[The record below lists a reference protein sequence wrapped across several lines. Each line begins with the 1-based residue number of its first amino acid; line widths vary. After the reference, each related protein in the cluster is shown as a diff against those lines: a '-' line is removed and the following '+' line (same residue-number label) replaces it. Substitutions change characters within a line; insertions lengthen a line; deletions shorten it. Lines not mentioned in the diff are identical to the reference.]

1 MLIKLSQMLST
12 QLLQE
17 IPIHVPC
24 RWILPKFEETSEE
37 SPAWKS
43 SWRRME
49 IKVCC
54 FHWNW
59 NWAPLGFFDLITL
72 NPWIPFLHL
81 RTKLPMLTL
90 TLQVDP
96 RLPHCKF
103 LDHLPHSLPL
113 PHHPTCSHRWLAPWL
128 VSFPFAPWQF
138 SAPWHFLLLVF
149 FCSKVSPFFW
159 SNTLLS
165 LLSRWTI
172 GDVHIYWQFIT
183 SNKGFLQKIFS
194 YFNHWCC
201 PPQISK
207 NNIFSKIL
215 NKGSFRISN
224 QKVFPRHVRTTG
236 SIRGTRRRGEGCQ
249 TLINL
254 SIFF

>member
-1 MLIKLSQMLST
+1 MPLSQMLST

-24 RWILPKFEETSEE
+24 GWILPNFEETSEE

-72 NPWIPFLHL
+72 NPWLPFLHL

-103 LDHLPHSLPL
+103 LDHLPYPLPL
-113 PHHPTCSHRWLAPWL
+113 PHHPTCSHCWLAPRL
-128 VSFPFAPWQF
+128 VSFPFA
-138 SAPWHFLLLVF
+138 SWHFSTPWYHPSFEAIPCYL
-149 FCSKVSPFFW
+149 
-159 SNTLLS
+159 
-165 LLSRWTI
+165 
-172 GDVHIYWQFIT
+172 
-183 SNKGFLQKIFS
+183 
-194 YFNHWCC
+194 
-201 PPQISK
+201 
-207 NNIFSKIL
+207 
-215 NKGSFRISN
+215 SFRGGQLDIYTYIGNSSRPTRDFCKRYLATSITDVAPHRF
-224 QKVFPRHVRTTG
+224 QKTIYFPK
-236 SIRGTRRRGEGCQ
+236 S
-249 TLINL
+249 
-254 SIFF
+254 